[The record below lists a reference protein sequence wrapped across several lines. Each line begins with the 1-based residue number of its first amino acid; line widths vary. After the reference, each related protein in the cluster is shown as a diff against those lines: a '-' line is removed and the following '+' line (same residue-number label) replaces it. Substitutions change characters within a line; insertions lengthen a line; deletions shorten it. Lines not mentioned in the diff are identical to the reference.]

1 MTIEG
6 PIIPKKYSPASAAA
20 PTPTV
25 ASSVAGEIITCTNTG
40 RMWVNNR
47 DQTMV
52 PVRPEW
58 SYTDALGVTSTSGI
72 RQQLFPSGPF
82 TYSGVEIYGVG
93 LKVGRVEATGDLI
106 TTSSVSCASFA
117 MNSSGTFNAFTSNTT
132 GNPIHLR
139 ANKPTMSNL
148 GAATGANRY
157 WFSVT
162 SSLGCE
168 FGDSGGASEAYRV
181 NAVISGTKA
190 QFERVVEAN
199 DGVKITDLPSSY
211 LLGTDATGLVQSTSL
226 TRGQANLAA
235 PVTLAV
241 GADTNLGLNA
251 LPGSAGTYLITAQ
264 VVANHNGNY
273 ELTATLRE
281 HGADIGISTA
291 KTSGNGFVTLT
302 MTAIHTT
309 LQSAPSFRV
318 VCFSGHAAV
327 IQDAIS
333 GSAYPAEDLA
343 THLSWV
349 RLA

>member
-6 PIIPKKYSPASAAA
+6 PIIPKKFTPATTAA

-47 DQTMV
+47 DLTMV
-52 PVRPEW
+52 PVRPEFTFTNLL
-58 SYTDALGVTSTSGI
+58 SETVGGI
-72 RQQLFPSGPF
+72 RSTLFGTFPF
-82 TYSGVEIYGVG
+82 QSVGVEIYGSGLRVG
-93 LKVGRVEATGDLI
+93 AIDATGPI
-106 TTSSVSCASFA
+106 TTTGSLSSAGLSVNSASAITVS
-117 MNSSGTFNAFTSNTT
+117 TT
-132 GNPIHLR
+132 ATAGNPINLTSV
-139 ANKPTMSNL
+139 KPTMSNL
-148 GAATGANRY
+148 SHATGAGLY
-157 WFSVT
+157 WFTVT
-162 SSLGCE
+162 KDLGCE
-168 FGDSGGASEAYRV
+168 FGDSGGPANSYRL
-181 NAVISGTKA
+181 NALISGTKA

-235 PVTLAV
+235 PVTLTAGV
-241 GADTNLGLNA
+241 DTNLGLNA

-273 ELTATLRE
+273 NLTATLRE
-281 HGADIGISTA
+281 HGLDVGISTA

-327 IQDAIS
+327 VQDVVS
-333 GSAYPAEDLA
+333 DSAYPTDDLA
-343 THLSWV
+343 THITWV
-349 RLA
+349 RIA